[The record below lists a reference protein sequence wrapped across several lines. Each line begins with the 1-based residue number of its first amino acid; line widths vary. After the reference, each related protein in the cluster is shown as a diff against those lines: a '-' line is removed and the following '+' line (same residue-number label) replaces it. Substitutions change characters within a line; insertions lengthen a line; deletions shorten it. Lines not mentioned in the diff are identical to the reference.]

1 MTTFLFWNIN
11 RKPLEKLVRLLID
24 DHAPDILL
32 LAECE
37 TPIDVLL
44 LAINSS
50 NALIYHLSA
59 EPPAMLL
66 PNRVLTLSRLPR
78 SAVRALMGNSEVAIR
93 RIKPLFGD
101 ELLLL
106 GMHLSSKSNLDSRE
120 QAFYATRLRTLIAT
134 AESKAKHER
143 TVVMGDLNMDPFEDG
158 VTGSESLHAV
168 MDKRIAMKRARVV
181 KREKRLFFYNPMW
194 SRMGDNSSG
203 PPGTYYFAASG
214 PMANYWYTYDQVLIR
229 PDLLPNFKEEDLA
242 VLVSAGTV
250 SLLTAAG
257 IPNTR
262 IASDHLP
269 LLFKI

>member
-11 RKPLEKLVRLLID
+11 RKPLEKLVRLLIA
-24 DHAPDILL
+24 DHAPDVLL
-32 LAECE
+32 LAECVM
-37 TPIDVLL
+37 PIDVLL
-44 LAINSS
+44 LAINGN
-50 NALIYHLSA
+50 NALVYHLSA
-59 EPPAMLL
+59 EPLTMLV
-66 PNRVLTLSRLPR
+66 PNRVLILSRLPR
-78 SAVRALMGNSEVAIR
+78 SAMRVLVGNNEVAIR
-93 RIKPLFGD
+93 RIKPLFGE

-106 GMHLSSKSNLDSRE
+106 GMHLSSKRNLDSRE

-134 AESKAKHER
+134 AEDKAKHER

-168 MDKRIAMKRARVV
+168 MDKRIALKKARVV

-194 SRMGDNSSG
+194 SKMGDNSTG

-229 PDLLPNFKEEDLA
+229 PDLLLNFKEENLT
-242 VLVSAGTV
+242 VLVSAGAV
-250 SLLTAAG
+250 PLLTTAG
-257 IPNTR
+257 IPDTK

-269 LLFKI
+269 ILFKI